1 MSRVPSGTS
10 AGIPSNTNNSFRLL
24 SQRAGLLVIGIS
36 LTALLGW
43 IFDID
48 LLKSVIPGRITLKP
62 NTAVGLGASGLA
74 LSLWHQQQQSP
85 RLRTRQLIG
94 GTIFLLCIFVI
105 VLGLMTSA
113 EYSFGLD
120 FGIDQFLF
128 EVSPGA
134 EDAVLGGRPA
144 PNTAITLVLG
154 CSALLLLSKRYYRV
168 AQCLSAAVFTSGLLA
183 LVGHLYMATIFYQV
197 GTVTGM
203 AIHTAISFL
212 LLSLGIFFA
221 RPDRGWTS
229 EVSGEYAGSIML
241 RRILPWAII
250 LPSLL
255 GGFVLLVYQRL
266 SLPSE
271 SAFALRTVLSIV
283 FFSIVIGWNGR
294 LLNRIDSHRQAVQQ
308 QFSRELEVQV
318 MARTTELNTANEALR
333 IRILER
339 EQAEAKLRE
348 SENALQESQIRL
360 QRELAEIESIYQSA
374 PVGLNVLDPD
384 LRFVRI
390 NQRLAEMNGFSIEE
404 HIGRTVAEL
413 LPDLADSAEQLLR
426 PIFETGQP
434 RLNVEIRGETP
445 AQPGVERIWLEH
457 FLPLKDG
464 DRTIGVNTVCEE
476 ITERKRTEQALYE
489 QAAQQ
494 ATVARIGRQAI
505 ATDRI
510 EVLLDS
516 VTTQIAQVLEA
527 DYCEVLELLPESQ
540 ELRLRSGTGW
550 QPDMVERATFRND
563 RISWAGHT
571 LSSMETIVV
580 TDLSI
585 ETRFVSPLLDQYG
598 IVSGMSTVVGNTR
611 DHPFGVLG
619 VHTRTQRNFSGND
632 VNFLQAIANILF
644 EAITRHK
651 ADQQIRHSNIDL
663 ERRIA
668 ERTQQLSEVNQELEA
683 FAYSVAHDLRA
694 PLRAI
699 EGFAGILKEDH
710 SSSLDETGQRY
721 TQILIDSASRLDQ
734 LIQDLLSYSQLGR
747 RDIQLVSVNLST
759 TVERLVRELSP
770 TFGADSPS
778 ERPPQVEVIGPLPF
792 AQAQRGVLRQVIS
805 NLLTNAVK
813 FVPAGRTPM
822 IRIWA
827 EERTADHTEQR
838 IQWIRLWVED
848 NGIGVPSRH
857 RDRIFRPFERLQG
870 IDQYPGTGIGL
881 AIVQRGIE
889 RMNGQVGV
897 EPAPTGGSRF
907 WIELQRS

>member
-1 MSRVPSGTS
+1 MSRLPSSTS
-10 AGIPSNTNNSFRLL
+10 VTSDAANTFRLF
-24 SQRAGLLVIGIS
+24 SRRAGLIVISIG
-36 LTALLGW
+36 LAALLGW
-43 IFDID
+43 TLDID
-48 LLKSVIPGRITLKP
+48 VLKSVIPGRVTLKP
-62 NTAVGLGASGLA
+62 NTAIGLIANGLA
-74 LSLWHQQQQSP
+74 LSLWHQQQQSS
-85 RLRTRQLIG
+85 RRTRRLVVG
-94 GTIFLLCIFVI
+94 AIFLLCFFVI
-105 VLGLMTSA
+105 ALGLVTLA

-120 FGIDQFLF
+120 FGVDQFLF
-128 EVSPGA
+128 EASPSA
-134 EDAVLGGRPA
+134 DDAIIGGRPA
-144 PNTAITLVLG
+144 PNTAISLVLTG
-154 CSALLLLSKRYYRV
+154 SALLLLLQKRYRV
-168 AQCLSAAVFTSGLLA
+168 AQGVSIAVFAGGLLA
-183 LVGHLYMATIFYQV
+183 LVGHLHAATIFYQV

-203 AIHTAISFL
+203 AIHTAISFG
-212 LLSLGIFFA
+212 LLSLGIFCA
-221 RPDRGWTS
+221 RPDRGWMI
-229 EVSGEYAGSIML
+229 EVSGDYAGSIML

-255 GGFVLLVYQRL
+255 GGFVLLVFQRL
-266 SLPSE
+266 SLPFE
-271 SAFALRTVLSIV
+271 NAFALRTVLSIV
-283 FFSIVIGWNGR
+283 FFSIVIGWNGQ
-294 LLNRIDSHRQAVQQ
+294 LLNRMDSHRQAVQQ

-318 MARTTELNTANEALR
+318 MARTAELNAANEALR

-339 EQAEAKLRE
+339 EQTEAKLRE
-348 SENALQESQIRL
+348 SENALQESQIKL

-445 AQPGVERIWLEH
+445 AQPGIERIWLEH

-494 ATVARIGRQAI
+494 AAVARIGRQAI
-505 ATDRI
+505 AIDRI

-516 VTTQIAQVLEA
+516 ATTQVAQVLEA
-527 DYCEVLELLPESQ
+527 DYCEVLELSADKQ
-540 ELRLRSGTGW
+540 ELKLRSGIGW
-550 QPDMVERATFRND
+550 QPGMIGWTTFRSD
-563 RISWAGHT
+563 RKSWAGYT

-580 TDLSI
+580 TDSSA
-585 ETRFVSPLLDQYG
+585 ETRFVSPLLDPHEV
-598 IVSGMSTVVGNTR
+598 VSGMSTVIGSTG

-619 VHTRTQRNFSGND
+619 VHTRTQRNFSEND

-644 EAITRHK
+644 EAITRRK
-651 ADQQIRHSNIDL
+651 AEQQIRQSNADL

-668 ERTQQLSEVNQELEA
+668 ERTQQLSEVNRELEA

-699 EGFAGILKEDH
+699 EGFAGILKEDY
-710 SSSLDETGQRY
+710 SSSLDKTGQQY

-734 LIQDLLSYSQLGR
+734 LIQDLLDYSQLGR

-759 TVERLVRELSP
+759 LVERILRELAP
-770 TFGADSPS
+770 TIAAQPPPAQ
-778 ERPPQVEVIGPLPF
+778 PPQIEVVGPLPF
-792 AQAQRGVLRQVIS
+792 AQAQRGILRQVIS
-805 NLLTNAVK
+805 NLLANAVK
-813 FVPAGRTPM
+813 FVPAERTPM
-822 IRIWA
+822 IHIWA
-827 EERTADHTEQR
+827 EERIEESTNQQIH
-838 IQWIRLWVED
+838 WVRLWVED
-848 NGIGVPSRH
+848 NGIGIPERY

-881 AIVQRGIE
+881 AIVQRGVE

-897 EPAPTGGSRF
+897 ESAPGGGSRF
-907 WIELQRS
+907 WIELRRS